1 MYANGHNV
9 SLKPNTQKSLCDI
22 YLIPYIFSKQTFLG
36 FKNGQ

>member
-1 MYANGHNV
+1 MYANGDNV
-9 SLKPNTQKSLCDI
+9 GSKANTQKLLCDI